1 MLQLSKQWRASCL
14 PADAQ
19 QASGP
24 RHISPRNPNPHSSG
38 PRKTLRKTSLS
49 FFAVALGALCAS
61 WPGMAAWADQT
72 TEKKLS
78 PVVETKEGPVQG
90 FISDGVTE
98 FLGIP
103 YAEPP
108 VGNLRW
114 QPPRDRAPWSNVL
127 KATEFA
133 PICALVTTLGVF
145 SGAPNNNE
153 DCLYLNVFTP
163 DLNPSAPLPVIVWIH
178 GDGMWTA
185 KLPATTA
192 AS

>member
-24 RHISPRNPNPHSSG
+24 RHISPRNPNPNGSG
-38 PRKTLRKTSLS
+38 LRKTLRRTSLS
-49 FFAVALGALCAS
+49 VFAVALGALCAS
-61 WPGMAAWADQT
+61 WPGMAAGPDQT

-78 PVVETKEGPVQG
+78 QVVETKEGAVQG

-114 QPPRDRAPWSNVL
+114 QPLKPRNGRMRRRGNQEYPAAFYSRTSW
-127 KATEFA
+127 
-133 PICALVTTLGVF
+133 VTTL
-145 SGAPNNNE
+145 PRQ
-153 DCLYLNVFTP
+153 
-163 DLNPSAPLPVIVWIH
+163 
-178 GDGMWTA
+178 
-185 KLPATTA
+185 
-192 AS
+192 